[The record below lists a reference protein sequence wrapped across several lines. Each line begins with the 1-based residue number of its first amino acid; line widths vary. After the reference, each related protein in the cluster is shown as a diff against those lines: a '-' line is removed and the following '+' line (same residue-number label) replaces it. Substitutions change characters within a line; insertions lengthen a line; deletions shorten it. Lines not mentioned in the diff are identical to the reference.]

1 MYLWSVLKNRMKS
14 GLAGKLFILSAT
26 TGAFSRAAAGGAGGE
41 SGGGGSTIPI
51 TAPATA
57 PVTGMV
63 TGMITGSMPLGDRL
77 RHAGRVQAKLGRLHP
92 PDLVTKPRRF
102 LELQIGRGILH

>member
-1 MYLWSVLKNRMKS
+1 MYLSSDLKNRIKS
-14 GLAGKLFILSAT
+14 VLAGKLFILSAT
-26 TGAFSRAAAGGAGGE
+26 TGAFSWDAARGAGGE

-51 TAPATA
+51 TAPA
-57 PVTGMV
+57 

-92 PDLVTKPRRF
+92 PDLVTKPRRL

>member
-51 TAPATA
+51 TAP
-57 PVTGMV
+57 VTGMV

-77 RHAGRVQAKLGRLHP
+77 RHARRVQAKFGRLHP
-92 PDLVTKPRRF
+92 PDLVTKPRRL